1 MKTSYILLCIGVM
14 ASVTYIIRM
23 LPLTFFK
30 KKIENPFINSFFAY
44 VPYAVLGAMTFPDIL
59 YSTGSMV
66 SAILGFITAI
76 YLSLKEKS
84 MIIVSLAA
92 VFVVF
97 ITERLLS
104 L

>member
-1 MKTSYILLCIGVM
+1 MLLCVGVM
-14 ASVTYIIRM
+14 AGVTYIIRM

-59 YSTGSMV
+59 YSTGSV
-66 SAILGFITAI
+66 ISAFFGFITAI
-76 YLSLKEKS
+76 YLSFKEKS
-84 MIIVSLAA
+84 MITVSLAS

-97 ITERLLS
+97 IAERILCYSGCL
-104 L
+104 